1 MNTFGR
7 VSVCG
12 SISTYNVEDPPK
24 GNESLTS
31 EYNKGSTVQRVLIFC
46 QDKIF
51 TSFTSCFHW
60 RPQNFPLVLI
70 IT

>member
-31 EYNKGSTVQRVLIFC
+31 EYNKCSTIQRVLFFC
-46 QDKIF
+46 QDKIIIF
-51 TSFTSCFHW
+51 ASFASVGDT
-60 RPQNFPLVLI
+60 NFLLVLI